1 LLNILI
7 PYFIYRKEFYLF
19 LLTITLLMGVNSRA
33 VAQESNKETLFTLDA
48 QLVTS
53 DSLLPVPDAHI
64 ISKQKLWGNISN
76 KNGRFKMYVDPND
89 TLMISSIG
97 FSTLIYIIN
106 DSIRNIEPP
115 VTITMTKD
123 TILINEI
130 IIRAYWDYETFKQKI
145 IDMPSLNLDQFY
157 PNMDENP
164 LDFIQPGPYTIGG
177 PIQALYNVFNRS
189 ARLQRKLIRN
199 RREYNEIM
207 IQMGRIND
215 TIPAIPEH
223 MQGKQH

>member
-1 LLNILI
+1 LLS
-7 PYFIYRKEFYLF
+7 
-19 LLTITLLMGVNSRA
+19 VNSRL

-64 ISKQKLWGNISN
+64 ISKKKLWGNFSD
-76 KNGRFKMYVDPND
+76 KDGRFKMLVDPYD
-89 TLMISSIG
+89 TLMISSVG
-97 FSTLIYIIN
+97 FSTRIYIIT

-115 VTITMTKD
+115 VTITMDID
-123 TILINEI
+123 TILINEVV
-130 IIRAYWDYETFKQKI
+130 IRAFWDYETFKQMI

-189 ARLQRKLIRN
+189 ARLQKKLIKN
-199 RREYNEIM
+199 RREYNKIM

>member
-1 LLNILI
+1 MNVFRT
-7 PYFIYRKEFYLF
+7 YFIFRKESYIF
-19 LLTITLLMGVNSRA
+19 LLTIALLSGVNSRIF
-33 VAQESNKETLFTLDA
+33 AQEPHKDTLFTLDA

-53 DSLLPVPDAHI
+53 DSLLPIPDADI
-64 ISKQKLWGNISN
+64 ISKRKLWGNISN
-76 KNGRFKMYVDPND
+76 KDGRFKMDVDPND

-115 VTITMTKD
+115 VIITMNKD
-123 TILINEI
+123 TILINEVVI
-130 IIRAYWDYETFKQKI
+130 HAFWDYETFKQKI

-164 LDFIQPGPYTIGG
+164 LDYIQPAPYSIIH
-177 PIQALYNVFNRS
+177 PIQSLYNMFNRS

-199 RREYNEIM
+199 RKEYNEIM

>member
-1 LLNILI
+1 
-7 PYFIYRKEFYLF
+7 
-19 LLTITLLMGVNSRA
+19 MSGVNSRIF
-33 VAQESNKETLFTLDA
+33 AQEPHKDTLFTLDA

-53 DSLLPVPDAHI
+53 DSLLPIPDADI
-64 ISKQKLWGNISN
+64 ISKRKLWGNISN
-76 KNGRFKMYVDPND
+76 KDGRFKMDVDPND

-115 VTITMTKD
+115 VIITMNKD
-123 TILINEI
+123 TILINEVVI
-130 IIRAYWDYETFKQKI
+130 HAFWDYETFKQKI

-164 LDFIQPGPYTIGG
+164 LDYLQPGPYTIGG
-177 PIQALYNVFNRS
+177 PIQALYNMFNRS

-199 RREYNEIM
+199 RKEYNEIM

>member
-1 LLNILI
+1 MNVFRT
-7 PYFIYRKEFYLF
+7 YFIFRKESYIF
-19 LLTITLLMGVNSRA
+19 LLTIALLSGVNSRIF
-33 VAQESNKETLFTLDA
+33 AQEPHKDTLFTLDA

-53 DSLLPVPDAHI
+53 DSLLPIPDADI
-64 ISKQKLWGNISN
+64 ISKRKLWGNISN
-76 KNGRFKMYVDPND
+76 KDGRFKMDVDPND

-115 VTITMTKD
+115 VIITMNKD
-123 TILINEI
+123 TILINEVVI
-130 IIRAYWDYETFKQKI
+130 HAFWDYETFKQKI

-164 LDFIQPGPYTIGG
+164 LDYLQPGPYTIGG
-177 PIQALYNVFNRS
+177 PIQALYNMFNRS

-199 RREYNEIM
+199 RKEYNEIM